1 MSASMPQ
8 PSSYSPPAHQR
19 EVDAMM
25 AAIRAEQAAA
35 AASKR
40 PLFKP
45 APPRSG
51 PSTDP
56 IDHRIAEELQ
66 VIRRRLDQ
74 LGDTLASDPI
84 LAHRHGVALQGLDL
98 TNQVLDHLAQVIAS
112 DDKEM
117 AADQVGMHDLRSRL
131 QRRPLGS

>member
-1 MSASMPQ
+1 LSAALPAS
-8 PSSYSPPAHQR
+8 PSSYSPPSHQR

-35 AASKR
+35 GAKR

-45 APPRSG
+45 APAKAG
-51 PSTDP
+51 PSTSP
-56 IDHRIAEELQ
+56 LDHRIAEELQ

-98 TNQVLDHLAQVIAS
+98 TNQILDHLAQVIGS
-112 DDKEM
+112 EDKGL
-117 AADQVGMHDLRSRL
+117 AADQVTMADLRSRL
-131 QRRPLGS
+131 QRRPLGL